1 MVLERVN
8 QTNSP
13 KTGGLYFFFERI
25 EFNGKLTDY
34 PHLEEGTDVENS
46 PIKHIPIGPPCPHK
60 SVAACKNKSDAN
72 FPP

>member
-1 MVLERVN
+1 MAY
-8 QTNSP
+8 T
-13 KTGGLYFFFERI
+13 FFWKDGSAGVR
-25 EFNGKLTDY
+25 KPTDY